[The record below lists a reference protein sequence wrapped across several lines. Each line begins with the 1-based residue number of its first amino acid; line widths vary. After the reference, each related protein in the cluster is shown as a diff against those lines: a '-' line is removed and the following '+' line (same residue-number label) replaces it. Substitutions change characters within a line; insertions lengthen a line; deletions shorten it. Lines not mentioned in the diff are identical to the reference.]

1 MDSGEEVV
9 ITAALA
15 TFPAR
20 LPTLEKVLQRLRP
33 QVDRLCVYLDKYDYV
48 PDVVKQYADEAISG
62 NQGDAGKFHW
72 ADAQDGY
79 YLTCDDDL
87 VYDEHYVAWMIENV
101 QHWGGRAIVT
111 AHGRIYEGAPHD
123 FLSDNR
129 DGTQHDF
136 SRSVGDGAWI
146 NWPGTGCMA
155 ADLSVRTL
163 PVHNLV
169 PNACDNVL
177 ALWGQIFHIPFWWP
191 ARQRQMIEDMVLNPS
206 IWKAALDDGC
216 KQMNMALE
224 EWQSWRTWPLT
235 P

>member
-1 MDSGEEVV
+1 M

-33 QVDRLCVYLDKYDYV
+33 QVDRLCVYCDKYEDA
-48 PDVVKQYADEAISG
+48 PPIVKSLADEYCCG
-62 NQGDAGKFHW
+62 DKGDAGKFAW
-72 ADAQDGY
+72 AQAEEGY

-87 VYDEHYVAWMIENV
+87 LYDPHYVEWMIAEV
-101 QHWGGRAIVT
+101 QRWGGRAIVT
-111 AHGRIYEGAPHD
+111 AHGRTFQGPAKD

-136 SRSVGDGAWI
+136 SRSIGEGAWI

-155 ADLSVRTL
+155 TDLSVRTL
-163 PVHNLV
+163 PVENLV
-169 PNACDNVL
+169 KNACDNVL
-177 ALWGQIFHIPFWWP
+177 ALWGQVFHIPMWW
-191 ARQRQMIEDMVLNPS
+191 AGRSRQMVDDLVLTPS

-216 KQMNMALE
+216 KQMNIALQ
-224 EWQSWRTWPLT
+224 EWEHWRTWPIVHD
-235 P
+235 